1 MEWGDIKSLDD
12 LRALEAEE
20 TATKE
25 CNWLWT
31 QNLGDILRTD
41 FPKATPLIDGLLY
54 RGDQA
59 LIFGKPGS
67 GKTYCTQR
75 LMLNL
80 AGGSD
85 IGHYRIP
92 EPKKILYVD
101 GEVAPE
107 SIKKRFQNMRQDTD
121 TEKFWETAQRN
132 LIYISRFI
140 CPSDMPNAMLTSLE
154 DESNMQK
161 LIETIK
167 VNNIDVL
174 VIDNIFTCFSF
185 QDYSSP
191 VEWITYVNPLL
202 NFCRKEGITCWIVD
216 HSSKNGQL
224 FGTVSKQITLDLL
237 IKIESEK
244 AEFDDMDYDESIP
257 DFTFTFSFEKARR
270 LTNNQQQPVEF
281 EMKGGNLL
289 IKKDLKKLQLSL
301 AKQFWEMGTSSRDIA
316 DIIKEQVSQL
326 DPPTF
331 KTICAWAKREGWE
344 RLNG

>member
-1 MEWGDIKSLDD
+1 MEYQDITSIED
-12 LRALEAEE
+12 LRALETEAN
-20 TATKE
+20 ATKE
-25 CNWLWT
+25 SKWLWT
-31 QNLGDILRTD
+31 QNLGDILATD

-54 RGDQA
+54 KGDQA
-59 LIFGKPGS
+59 LIFGRPGS

-80 AGGSD
+80 AGGAD
-85 IGHYRIP
+85 IGHYRIR
-92 EPKKILYVD
+92 EPKRILYVD

-107 SIKKRFQNMRQDTD
+107 SIKKRFQNMKQPTD
-121 TEKFWETAQRN
+121 TQEFWDTAQRN
-132 LIYISRFI
+132 LIYVSRFI
-140 CPSDMPNAMLTSLE
+140 CPSDIPSAMLTSLE

-244 AEFDDMDYDESIP
+244 SEFQDVDYDESIP

-270 LTNNQQQPVEF
+270 LSNNQQQPVEF
-281 EMKGGNLL
+281 EMKGGNLQ
-289 IKKDLKKLQLSL
+289 IKKDLYKLQQSL
-301 AKQFWEMGTSSRDIA
+301 AKQLWEEGTASRDIA
-316 DIIKEQVSQL
+316 EVIKQQITQINAPS
-326 DPPTF
+326 F
-331 KTICAWAKREGWE
+331 KTVCAWAKREGWE
-344 RLNG
+344 RPV